1 MKLSVVIV
9 SYNVRHY
16 LVQCLESVARAIE
29 GIDGD
34 VWVVDNNSSD
44 DSVAAVRSLFPDV
57 HVIVNNANVGFSRAN
72 NQAISQATGD
82 FILLLNPDTIV
93 GRQAFT
99 DALALM
105 EREPQAGA
113 LGVKMLNRDGSFA
126 KESRRGLPTPLT
138 AFYKMSGL
146 CALFPRSRRFGKYYM
161 QYLDPRQATKIE
173 VISGAFMLLRRK
185 MLDQVGLLD
194 EDYFMY
200 GEDIDISYRCM
211 KGGWDN
217 WYVPTTILHYKGESS
232 RTNSM
237 GYVLTFYNAML
248 IFINKHFR
256 QSYRGMTWLVK
267 VAVYCHGVIVMLSKY
282 LRRMLL
288 SLHTCVA
295 SLLHISSKA
304 RLPREGLMFI
314 GSDEAWV
321 ELQALCQRANL
332 VAHRCATLDEVAA
345 DRHTP
350 KAIYIALETDTDA
363 DCYTRVLTTLREAY
377 SRRLDLNIGTYSLK
391 HKVLLLPNDC
401 FV

>member
-16 LVQCLESVARAIE
+16 LVQCLESVARAME
-29 GIDGD
+29 GIDGE
-34 VWVVDNNSSD
+34 VWVVDNDSSD
-44 DSVAAVRSLFPDV
+44 DSVAAVRSLFPSV
-57 HVIVNNANVGFSRAN
+57 HILENKSNIGFSRAN
-72 NQAISQATGD
+72 NQAIIQASGD

-93 GRQAFT
+93 GREAFR

-105 EREPQAGA
+105 EREPRAGA
-113 LGVKMLNRDGSFA
+113 LGVRMINRDGSFA

-138 AFYKMSGL
+138 AFYKMCGL

-161 QYLDPRQATKIE
+161 QYLSPFEATKIE
-173 VISGAFMLLRRK
+173 VISGAFMLLRK
-185 MLDQVGLLD
+185 QMLVQVGLLD

-200 GEDIDISYRCM
+200 GEDIDLSYRCM

-256 QSYRGMTWLVK
+256 QSYRGMTWFVK
-267 VAVYCHGVIVMLSKY
+267 VAVYCHGVLVMLSKY

-288 SLHTCVA
+288 NLHSCTL
-295 SLLHISSKA
+295 SLLHVCGKA
-304 RLPREGLMFI
+304 RPPREGLMFI
-314 GSDEAWV
+314 GSDAAWH
-321 ELQALCQRANL
+321 ELQALCQRSNL
-332 VAHRCATLDEVAA
+332 VAHRCASLDEVAV
-345 DRHTP
+345 DRHTS
-350 KAIYIALETDTDA
+350 KAIYLALETDTDQ
-363 DCYTRVLTTLREAY
+363 DCYTAVLEALIEAH
-377 SRRLDLNIGTYSLK
+377 SRHLGLNIGTYSLK

-401 FV
+401 FI